1 MKALRWRLL
10 FSLAVLAVA
19 LIYALP
25 NLPVVA
31 NSPLAQW
38 LPSNRINLGLDLKGG
53 MNLTLGVDVEKALQN
68 SLTVSGQD
76 MRERASDEGISML
89 RPRLNDA
96 GELEVVLTKP
106 EQADAFQEMLS
117 KWYPDLVVES
127 TDSSAAGLTY
137 QLALSPAARKQAE
150 EMTLEQVVRT
160 IRNRIDQFGVA
171 EPDIRKQ
178 SDNQVQVQ
186 LPGLT
191 DAERAIQIVGQ
202 TAHLE
207 FHLVRDDIDP
217 NAMMLPPGVSRFP
230 YVVKG
235 TNGTEST
242 ASLPLDTDALMT
254 GEGITNARP
263 AFDQN
268 GQAYV
273 ALEFNSRG
281 AAQFERI
288 TGQNIKRRMA
298 IVLDGTVYSAPVI
311 QDRIAGGKASIT
323 GNFTT
328 AEAQDLAIVLRAG
341 SLPAPVTVLEE
352 RTVGPSLGQESINSG
367 MLAALVGALAVVLI
381 MPLYYG
387 LSGLIADI
395 MLCFTMTLLM
405 AGMSGFGATL
415 TLPGIAGIVL
425 TIGMAVDANVL
436 IYERIREELKLGLRP
451 PEAVEAGFS
460 RASMS
465 ITDSNLTTII
475 AAAILYQFGTG
486 PIRGF
491 AVTLSLGIVASMF
504 TAIFVSR
511 AIFELW
517 MARNGGKRI
526 RVYCGEFFHGVHSS
540 EKNNEHQFR
549 RRAPR
554 CLRLFPA
561 YFGHGSRGYRH
572 ARWITLWR
580 GLCRRCHGASA
591 V

>member
-1 MKALRWRLL
+1 MKALRWRLVL
-10 FSLAVLAVA
+10 SLVA
-19 LIYALP
+19 LVAAIVYALP
-25 NLPVVA
+25 NMPAVA
-31 NSPLAQW
+31 NSPLGKL
-38 LPSNRINLGLDLKGG
+38 LPQSRINLGLDLKGG

-68 SLTVSGQD
+68 TLTVSGQD
-76 MRERASDEGISML
+76 MRDRASREGINL
-89 RPRLNDA
+89 LKPRLDA
-96 GELEVVLTKP
+96 DGRLEVILPKTD
-106 EQADAFQEMLS
+106 QADAFRKMLS
-117 KWYPDLVVES
+117 TWYPDLTVVGEN
-127 TDSSAAGLTY
+127 DSAAGRAYTLT
-137 QLALSPAARKQAE
+137 LSDAARKQAE

-178 SDNQVQVQ
+178 ADNQVQVQ

-207 FHLVRDDIDP
+207 FHLVRDDVDP
-217 NAMMLPPGVSRFP
+217 NGLMLPPGTGRFP
-230 YVVKG
+230 YVEKSG
-235 TNGTEST
+235 SAEG
-242 ASLPLDTDALMT
+242 AGSLILDSEALMS
-254 GEGITNARP
+254 GEDITNARP
-263 AFDQN
+263 AFDQY
-268 GQAYV
+268 GKAYV

-281 AAQFERI
+281 ATMFERI
-288 TGQNIKRRMA
+288 TGDNIKRRMA
-298 IVLDGTVYSAPVI
+298 IVLDGKVYSAPVI

-323 GNFTT
+323 GSFST

-367 MLAALVGALAVVLI
+367 ILAAVVGALAVIVI

-387 LSGLIADI
+387 VSGLIADI
-395 MLCFTMTLLM
+395 MLCFTLTLLM

-436 IYERIREELKLGLRP
+436 IYERIREELKLGLSP
-451 PEAVEAGFS
+451 TEAVDAGFS

-491 AVTLSLGIVASMF
+491 AVTLTLGIVASMF
-504 TAIFVSR
+504 TAIFVSH
-511 AIFELW
+511 AVFDLW
-517 MARNGGKRI
+517 MSRNGGKRI
-526 RVYCGEFFHGVHSS
+526 SV
-540 EKNNEHQFR
+540 
-549 RRAPR
+549 
-554 CLRLFPA
+554 
-561 YFGHGSRGYRH
+561 
-572 ARWITLWR
+572 
-580 GLCRRCHGASA
+580 
-591 V
+591 